1 MSTAPKFREIRAIHD
16 SDTVRVYQ
24 AYNPAI
30 AEAAVAAN
38 SFRAPHRAGAWSDSR
53 MTWIKPSAVWMA
65 YRCGWTVLK
74 DRNQSRV
81 LALDLDKER
90 FFEMLRKARLAHKDS
105 AMAASGDGSVM
116 VQWDPERQ
124 MDPRA
129 HGKDALT
136 RKMPDVRSI
145 QIGLKGPAAAALLDP
160 AFVMRIR

>member
-1 MSTAPKFREIRAIHD
+1 
-16 SDTVRVYQ
+16 
-24 AYNPAI
+24 
-30 AEAAVAAN
+30 
-38 SFRAPHRAGAWSDSR
+38 
-53 MTWIKPSAVWMA
+53 
-65 YRCGWTVLK
+65 
-74 DRNQSRV
+74 
-81 LALDLDKER
+81 
-90 FFEMLRKARLAHKDS
+90 
-105 AMAASGDGSVM
+105 MAASGDGSVM